1 MWNFLIIQ
9 IFFFFHFHRIQIPA
23 ISDQLS
29 GLLNLTQ
36 PMDTVFVKEV
46 RPNGPAY
53 VAGLNAGDRLLSVN
67 GLPVAGT
74 PYNCVV
80 KTIQQASTTL
90 KLIVVPRECDIL
102 QTVSDQLFT
111 YCQL

>member
-1 MWNFLIIQ
+1 M
-9 IFFFFHFHRIQIPA
+9 PA

-46 RPNGPAY
+46 RLNGPAH

-90 KLIVVPRECDIL
+90 KLIVVPKECDIL
-102 QTVSDQLFT
+102 QTVRINDRRTHNFH
-111 YCQL
+111 